1 MAEHTLPTGNGPRIW
16 QCIEQ
21 KLLQIDPGHGGT
33 HSVDRKST
41 QDMAEHTLP
50 IKNRPRLWWNTYCQP
65 EFHLGHGGTPS
76 ADWKLT

>member
-41 QDMAEHTLP
+41 LDVATKVSQ
-50 IKNRPRLWWNTYCQP
+50 
-65 EFHLGHGGTPS
+65 GS
-76 ADWKLT
+76 VVLTVL